1 MMEGDVASKRE
12 ERRQRSEAERQ
23 RREQQRRQKALRS
36 RLLIVAGLLGVI
48 ALSVLAVRGN
58 DEGGGRVWSP
68 EHGHWH
74 ER

>member
-1 MMEGDVASKRE
+1 MTSKRE
-12 ERRQRSEAERQ
+12 ERRQRSEAERR
-23 RREQQRRQKALRS
+23 RREQLRRQKALRS

-48 ALSVLAVRGN
+48 ALSALALGRR
-58 DEGGGRVWSP
+58 DDGGGRVWSP